1 MNKFFIPCAVLIMA
15 VVTSCDKAT
24 PPNEPDDSCLW
35 DLSVRHSVT
44 ISLNVDDSMEPYK
57 EVTYDEDAKEGSRN
71 GDPSYARRYVVYVFR
86 AGTNQLVASAYSSSP
101 TLDIQ
106 LPVGKLDVVGWA
118 DYSLPGSA
126 MDEFFLTDDI
136 SELIVA
142 SKHPYVAN
150 NHFKHASWGKKSTT
164 VAYNTK
170 YVDVEL
176 SSVMSQLRII
186 ATDTPNNDVAQISI
200 SYPERVPCA
209 IDGISGVVCYSWSG
223 VWFESAPV
231 HLNIGETLLGYD
243 NVPCNDSEMIVPVR
257 IVMTSNDGKVIA
269 RCLRVDAPLKR
280 GGITE
285 VRGPFYSILQSDDP
299 QEGGTTGGGVSI
311 DPSFDDEIVIII
323 K

>member
-1 MNKFFIPCAVLIMA
+1 MNKFFIPSAMVIMA
-15 VVTSCDKAT
+15 AMASCNRAT
-24 PPNEPDDSCLW
+24 TPDEPDDSCLW

-44 ISLNVDDSMEPYK
+44 VSLNVDDSMEPYT
-57 EVTYDEDAKEGSRN
+57 EVTYDGNSPKGSRM
-71 GDPSYARRYVVYVFR
+71 GEISYARRYVVYAFR
-86 AGTNQLVASAYSSSP
+86 AGTDQLVAMAYSSSP
-101 TLDIQ
+101 TLNIQ

-118 DYSLPGSA
+118 DYSISGSVL
-126 MDEFFLTDDI
+126 DEFFLTDDI

-142 SKHPYVAN
+142 TKHPYVAN

-176 SSVMSQLRII
+176 SSVMAQLRII
-186 ATDTPNNDVAQISI
+186 ATDTPNNNVAQISI
-200 SYPERVPCA
+200 SYPDRVPCA

-223 VWFESAPV
+223 VWFDSTPI
-231 HLNIGETLLGYD
+231 HLNVGETLLGYD
-243 NVPCNDSEMIVPVR
+243 NVPCNDSETIVPVR